1 MKGQKTGGRKKGTPN
16 KNTKPLRDWFL
27 SLIDE
32 NRAQI
37 EKDLKALEPKER
49 LQWIEKILPYVLPKV
64 VNAVEVEGAAYTRDN
79 INYSNSDFD
88 KNYKVVTWAEQ
99 QGAKLGKE
107 YDEQR
112 QREILNMKRA
122 VEDCDI
128 KGYECETCEHWR
140 ECTYFYENYEYDED
154 EENDTKS
161 EAAAN

>member
-1 MKGQKTGGRKKGTPN
+1 MKGKKTGGRQKGTPN

-64 VNAVEVEGAAYTRDN
+64 VNALEVEGAAYTRDN
-79 INYSNSDFD
+79 IDRTNNFNENYELI
-88 KNYKVVTWAEQ
+88 TWA
-99 QGAKLGKE
+99 
-107 YDEQR
+107 DEQGKKKSQER
-112 QREILNMKRA
+112 AEQLERERLNMWRA

-128 KGYECETCEHWR
+128 KGYKCETCEHWR
-140 ECTYFYENYEYDED
+140 ECQYFAENYEYDED
-154 EENDTKS
+154 EENDTES

>member
-1 MKGQKTGGRKKGTPN
+1 MKGKKTGGRQKGTPN
-16 KNTKPLRDWFL
+16 KNTQPLRDWFL

-32 NRAQI
+32 NRTQI
-37 EKDLKALEPKER
+37 KKDLQTLEPKER

-79 INYSNSDFD
+79 IDRTNNFNENYELI
-88 KNYKVVTWAEQ
+88 TWA
-99 QGAKLGKE
+99 
-107 YDEQR
+107 DEQGKKKS
-112 QREILNMKRA
+112 QELTEQLERERLNMWRA

-140 ECTYFYENYEYDED
+140 ECQYFAENYECDED
-154 EENDTKS
+154 EENDTES

>member
-1 MKGQKTGGRKKGTPN
+1 MKGKKTGGRKKGTPN
-16 KNTKPLRDWFL
+16 KNTQPLRDWFL

-32 NRAQI
+32 NRTQI
-37 EKDLKALEPKER
+37 KKDLQTLEPKER

-79 INYSNSDFD
+79 IDDTTEFG
-88 KNYKVVTWAEQ
+88 KEYKVVTWADE
-99 QGAKLGKE
+99 QGAKKSQE
-107 YDEQR
+107 RAEQLE
-112 QREILNMKRA
+112 RERLNMWRA

-140 ECTYFYENYEYDED
+140 ECQYFAENYECDED
-154 EENDTKS
+154 EENDTES